1 MKANQTFKTKH
12 HWCLHFAKRGAR
24 TTIKRKE
31 ANHQNTRVEMFSTTR
46 LYNFG
51 KIGWSAMSSFRSTY
65 YSDSRLAAAKHCYSK
80 ANFYCSTK
88 HNLVFFVL
96 LHDPGAGVTNHCSLC
111 GIWEIHT
118 KLCMSLESFSH
129 VWLAR
134 WSSDPLHK
142 IINVHLISKY

>member
-1 MKANQTFKTKH
+1 MFTFCK
-12 HWCLHFAKRGAR
+12 KRCQNNH
-24 TTIKRKE
+24 KE
-31 ANHQNTRVEMFSTTR
+31 KGSKSPKYSSWNFSTTR

-142 IINVHLISKY
+142 IISVHLISKY